1 MEPELTRAWEQLGV
15 GPGADAEA
23 VRRAYRDRLFQHH
36 PDTSG
41 SDGTT
46 VRSLIE
52 AYRLVSGHVP
62 PVEPGPLVDPDGA
75 PVPGQ
80 VADAVTD
87 VVREGDVWLV
97 DSDTIALACPAEDAY
112 LRLLEVAHLIGDV
125 TYVDRS
131 CGLMEALLRTRDGTT
146 LSLVVT
152 LQGRATGHTDA
163 FLTVEPL
170 DVVRGPL
177 PAIADLTELVAS
189 YLRR

>member
-1 MEPELTRAWEQLGV
+1 MEPDLAGAWAQLGV
-15 GPGADAEA
+15 TPDAGADA

-46 VRSLIE
+46 VRSLID

-62 PVEPGPLVDPDGA
+62 SVGPDAPSDEGAAVEGTPPEPDPVH
-75 PVPGQ
+75 
-80 VADAVTD
+80 
-87 VVREGDVWLV
+87 EGDVWLV

-112 LRLLEVAHLIGDV
+112 IRLLEVAHLIGDV

-146 LSLVVT
+146 LSLVIT

-163 FLTVEPL
+163 FLTLEPL

-189 YLRR
+189 YLCR